1 MKAMYLCQ
9 YHKMEKESEFAVAF
23 LVIVLC
29 SLSAYFISDFAG
41 NTQLRILSGKECL
54 GAYKILFQVNKVTS
68 LFVPI
73 VICAFISTTTHILLS
88 DFFEEKIKFAHI
100 FSIVGIAMI
109 PILLDNYFFWINL
122 ISYAANS
129 SIRTI
134 NDFMNIRYY
143 GNLTITNFET
153 INTICW
159 ILVYMIIITRLY
171 ALKIKFYKAA
181 VATILPTLVLII
193 TYYSITFLI

>member
-1 MKAMYLCQ
+1 
-9 YHKMEKESEFAVAF
+9 MEKESEFALAF

-88 DFFEEKIKFAHI
+88 DFFEAR
-100 FSIVGIAMI
+100 I
-109 PILLDNYFFWINL
+109 PNCIEGAVN
-122 ISYAANS
+122 ISN
-129 SIRTI
+129 
-134 NDFMNIRYY
+134 
-143 GNLTITNFET
+143 
-153 INTICW
+153 
-159 ILVYMIIITRLY
+159 
-171 ALKIKFYKAA
+171 
-181 VATILPTLVLII
+181 
-193 TYYSITFLI
+193 